1 MQAQGGHREVRQCV
15 TGADANLVARV
26 AGRVQE
32 AWFGRQRHG
41 WVCIVEGAA
50 G

>member
-1 MQAQGGHREVRQCV
+1 M

-32 AWFGRQRHG
+32 AWGHG
-41 WVCIVEGAA
+41 LAVNVMVGCALWKGLLGEAMTG
-50 G
+50 GP